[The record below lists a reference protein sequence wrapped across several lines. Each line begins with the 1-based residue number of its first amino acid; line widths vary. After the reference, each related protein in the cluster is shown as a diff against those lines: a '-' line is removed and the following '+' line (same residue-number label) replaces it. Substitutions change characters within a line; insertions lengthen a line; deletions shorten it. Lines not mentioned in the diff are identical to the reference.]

1 VLALVADA
9 RFRLSLVV
17 PAYNE
22 ERFIEEVLRQSL
34 ELPFDDVEVVV
45 VDDGSQDRTAEI
57 VAGLAE
63 SRQALRLIR
72 HPVNRGK
79 GAAVRTGLAATTGD
93 IVVIQDADLEYSPE
107 DVPKLIA
114 PIVGGVADVVYGSRL
129 RGGGEPQR
137 AHLFWHYVG
146 NRALTLLTN
155 VLFNTTIS
163 DMEVGYKAFR
173 GELVRSISL
182 RSEDFRFE
190 PEITA
195 KVLRRG
201 VRLYELPISYYGRT
215 YDEGKKITWRDGVL
229 AVGALLR
236 YRFSD

>member
-34 ELPFDDVEVVV
+34 ELPFEDVEVVV

-215 YDEGKKITWRDGVL
+215 YDEGKKITWRDGIR
-229 AVGALLR
+229 AVGALIR
-236 YRFSD
+236 FRFSG